1 MIDVHVNGRPLQPP
15 ATPLVERSRVLL
27 PLRTVFTA
35 LGAAVRYDPRTG
47 HIDVHRGLHFLRVTA
62 GSRQAYV
69 DNAPVTLDVPPL
81 EHDGITYLPLRFVAE
96 SLGGHVRYLPQRNL
110 IAIEDSQAPGS
121 SPTRV
126 LRHAA
131 AFPPAS
137 AAAGGPPTVDYRH
150 PAPGEF
156 VTSAFPS
163 ISALIRTHAGTA
175 ATVSSLRFYLDGQ
188 DLTGALTVAPG
199 AIAYT
204 PANALAPGSHQ
215 VALRVLGA
223 RHAGNRAG
231 RHAAI
236 RFGHHRSGWRVRHA
250 LRIQPTV
257 SAGGGQRR
265 VSLSRDRRTADRLLR
280 AALPRGR
287 ILRRQQRPDERLHA
301 EHAGQHRHATQ
312 ALERSSQ
319 RRERLGEIERAFVER
334 ASDDRLIHVRG
345 RSRAQGAQ
353 VGDIPCT
360 AARGKF

>member
-215 VALRVLGA
+215 GALRGFDTSAHVFSSVWTFVVTQPPAGA
-223 RHAGNRAG
+223 PPGVVGYQTPAFSARGTQVTAPGGTLQFGLATTVPGGGYVTLCGYSRQYPLVAGNDAYHYLATVAPPIG
-231 RHAAI
+231 FFAPLC
-236 RFGHHRSGWRVRHA
+236 RVDA
-250 LRIQPTV
+250 YFVDSNGLTSVFTLNTPV
-257 SAGGGQRR
+257 SI
-265 VSLSRDRRTADRLLR
+265 DT
-280 AALPRGR
+280 
-287 ILRRQQRPDERLHA
+287 RPK
-301 EHAGQHRHATQ
+301 
-312 ALERSSQ
+312 
-319 RRERLGEIERAFVER
+319 
-334 ASDDRLIHVRG
+334 
-345 RSRAQGAQ
+345 
-353 VGDIPCT
+353 P
-360 AARGKF
+360 